1 MTFKDAGHDK
11 SKLKQAIL
19 DKWKELLST
28 EDDIAEDVSFFDV
41 GGNSL
46 TAGIVFADIE
56 AQLGV
61 KLVISEAYEYDTIES
76 LAERILTL
84 SNELC

>member
-1 MTFKDAGHDK
+1 MTFKEAEHDK
-11 SKLKQAIL
+11 SKLKQAIK
-19 DKWKELLST
+19 DKWKDLLEI
-28 EDDIAEDVSFFDV
+28 EDDIAEDVSFFDL

-56 AQLGV
+56 TQLGV
-61 KLVISEAYEYDTIES
+61 KLAISEAYDYDTVES

-84 SNELC
+84 SK

>member
-1 MTFKDAGHDK
+1 MTFKEAGHDE
-11 SKLKQAIL
+11 SKLKQAIKE
-19 DKWKELLST
+19 KWIDLLSI
-28 EDDIAEDVSFFDV
+28 EGDVAEDVSFFDL

-61 KLVISEAYEYDTIES
+61 KLAISEAYDYDTVQS

-84 SNELC
+84 YN